1 MRTSYF
7 ATEKLIALFHERLV
21 LTLPEI
27 KQILNTNSTMTTH
40 RKLRTISYQTSYSHS
55 GKYYTLTNI
64 ADFNHDGLWEF
75 NGIYFSKYGK
85 LAPTIEHL
93 VNCSSDG
100 YFAAE
105 LKQILQVFVHNE
117 LKKLHHH
124 GKLKRKQ
131 IGREFLY
138 LSNRIGDIQ
147 LKRKK
152 KHIQRAVSANLTPP
166 AEINQFNEQEHL
178 MAFLSI
184 LNEKQQ
190 RLFLGFE
197 SLRLGYGGDKTMS
210 KLTGIDA
217 RTIAK
222 GRQELLSHDI
232 AVDRVRKPGAGRPS
246 FKKN

>member
-1 MRTSYF
+1 MRTSQF
-7 ATEKLIALFHERLV
+7 STEKLIALFHKRLV

-27 KQILNTNSTMTTH
+27 KQALNTNSTMTTH

-55 GKYYTLTNI
+55 GKYYTLTSI
-64 ADFNHDGLWEF
+64 ADFNSNGLWEF
-75 NGIYFSKYGK
+75 NGIYFSKHGK
-85 LAPTIEHL
+85 LAPSIEHL
-93 VNCSSDG
+93 VNYSPDG

-105 LKQILQVFVHNE
+105 LKQMLKVFVHNE

-124 GKLKRKQ
+124 GKLRREQ

-138 LSNRIGDIQ
+138 LSNSSGDTQ
-147 LKRKK
+147 LKRRKE
-152 KHIQRAVSANLTPP
+152 HIQHAVSTISAGTT
-166 AEINQFNEQEHL
+166 QFDQKEYL

-184 LNEKQQ
+184 LNEKQR

-197 SLRLGYGGDKTMS
+197 SLRLGYGGDKIMS
-210 KLTGIDA
+210 KLTGIDV

-222 GRQELLSHDI
+222 GRQELLSHNI
-232 AVDRVRKPGAGRPS
+232 SVDRVREPGAGRPS